1 MEGDSLKKTIYHI
14 FNFLLVSIIAFIPNV
29 HVKAPLA
36 HVQAHAIAKN
46 GDLDLTNQLNQL
58 LNHDPNLRG
67 AIAGVSIRSAATG
80 KILYDHFGDIRLR
93 PASNMKLLTAAAALS
108 TLGENYRFTTEVLTN
123 GTKHGNTLQ
132 GNIFLKGKGDP
143 TLLKKD
149 FDAMAA
155 ELWNKG
161 IRKIQGNLI
170 GDDTWYD
177 NVRLSTDLMWSDETS
192 YYGAQVS
199 ALTASPDN
207 DYDAGTVIVEV
218 KPGSEIGAKAG
229 TVVTPK
235 TSYVKIVNQAVTVSP
250 DSRKEITVERNHGSN
265 TITIR
270 GTIPMRA
277 STVKEWIAVWEPT
290 RYALNLF
297 QQSLSEHG
305 IHITGKVKTGAAPDN
320 STKLVSHKSISLKQL
335 LIPFMKLSNNGH
347 AETLVKEM
355 GRVVK
360 GEGSWDKGIEV
371 MKEQLSKLGVA
382 TDTLVI
388 RDGSG
393 ISHIDLIPAN
403 EISAL
408 LYAAQKQKWY
418 PSYLKSLPVAG
429 EKDKIVG
436 GSLRYRMKTAPLQ
449 GNVKAKT
456 GTLSTITS
464 LSGYVKSESGEHLI
478 FSILLNNL
486 TDESK
491 GKKIEDKLCSILVNQ

>member
-1 MEGDSLKKTIYHI
+1 MEGDNLRRSIHKMII
-14 FNFLLVSIIAFIPNV
+14 FFPAFLLIFIPNV
-29 HVKAPLA
+29 QVKAPLA
-36 HVQAHAIAKN
+36 QVHANSIEVK
-46 GDLDLTNQLNQL
+46 GDWSQQLDQL
-58 LNHDPNLRG
+58 LNHEPSLNG
-67 AIAGVSIRSAATG
+67 AIAGISIRSAATG
-80 KILYDHFGDIRLR
+80 QLLYDHFGNIRLR

-108 TLGENYRFTTEVLTN
+108 ALGENYRFPTEVLTN
-123 GTKHGNTLQ
+123 GTLHGNSLQ
-132 GNIFLKGKGDP
+132 GDLFLKGKGDP

-149 FDAMAA
+149 LDAMA
-155 ELWNKG
+155 LDLRKKG
-161 IRKIQGNLI
+161 INVIDGNLV

-199 ALTASPDN
+199 ALTASPDE

-218 KPGSEIGAKAG
+218 KPGNEIGSKAIA
-229 TVVTPK
+229 TVTPK
-235 TSYVKIVNQAVTVSP
+235 TNYVKIVNQAVTVSP

-265 TITIR
+265 TITIK
-270 GTIPMRA
+270 GTMPMGT

-297 QQSLSEHG
+297 QQSLSKNG
-305 IHITGKVKTGAAPDN
+305 IKIKGKVKTGAAPDN
-320 STKLVSHKSISLKQL
+320 STTLVSHKSIPLKQL

-355 GRVVK
+355 GRVKK
-360 GEGSWDKGIEV
+360 GDGSWDKGIEV

-382 TDTLVI
+382 ANTLVV

-393 ISHIDLIPAN
+393 ISHIDLVPAN

-418 PSYLKSLPVAG
+418 QSYLNSLPVAG
-429 EKDKIVG
+429 EKDKMVG
-436 GSLRYRMKTAPLQ
+436 GSLRYRMNTAPLK

-456 GTLSTITS
+456 GSLSTITS
-464 LSGYVKSESGEHLI
+464 LSGYVKTESGKDLI

-491 GKKIEDKLCSILVNQ
+491 GKKIEDKICSILVHQ

>member
-1 MEGDSLKKTIYHI
+1 
-14 FNFLLVSIIAFIPNV
+14 
-29 HVKAPLA
+29 
-36 HVQAHAIAKN
+36 
-46 GDLDLTNQLNQL
+46 
-58 LNHDPNLRG
+58 
-67 AIAGVSIRSAATG
+67 
-80 KILYDHFGDIRLR
+80 
-93 PASNMKLLTAAAALS
+93 
-108 TLGENYRFTTEVLTN
+108 
-123 GTKHGNTLQ
+123 
-132 GNIFLKGKGDP
+132 
-143 TLLKKD
+143 
-149 FDAMAA
+149 
-155 ELWNKG
+155 
-161 IRKIQGNLI
+161 
-170 GDDTWYD
+170 
-177 NVRLSTDLMWSDETS
+177 
-192 YYGAQVS
+192 
-199 ALTASPDN
+199 
-207 DYDAGTVIVEV
+207 
-218 KPGSEIGAKAG
+218 
-229 TVVTPK
+229 
-235 TSYVKIVNQAVTVSP
+235 
-250 DSRKEITVERNHGSN
+250 
-265 TITIR
+265 
-270 GTIPMRA
+270 
-277 STVKEWIAVWEPT
+277 
-290 RYALNLF
+290 
-297 QQSLSEHG
+297 
-305 IHITGKVKTGAAPDN
+305 
-320 STKLVSHKSISLKQL
+320 
-335 LIPFMKLSNNGH
+335 MKLSNNGH